1 VNPFAAWISAKPV
14 FIIWR
19 GSDKSP
25 IDPLHSETASDFARS
40 DAQNPATWLSWD
52 IATAYAQSLGA
63 GYGVGIVI
71 HEGSGLLCVDID
83 GCITDGQLSTL
94 AKTVIKDAYTASPD
108 AYVEISMSG
117 KGVHIIGPYEGEP
130 PPHSTKNQ
138 ELHMELYT
146 SRRYIALTGN
156 MIRADD
162 ARLN

>member
-1 VNPFAAWISAKPV
+1 LNPFAAWISAKPV

-25 IDPLHSETASDFARS
+25 IDPLHSDPTSDYARS
-40 DAQNPATWLSWD
+40 DGQNPATWLSWEV
-52 IATAYAQSLGA
+52 ASAYAASLGA

-83 GCITDGQLSTL
+83 GCIVDGVLSDL
-94 AKTVIKDAYTASPD
+94 AKKTIKDAYTACPD

-117 KGVHIIGPYEGEP
+117 KGVHIIGPYTGAP

-138 ELHMELYT
+138 QLHMELYT
-146 SRRYIALTGN
+146 QRRYIALTGN
-156 MIRADD
+156 MIRGERCAT
-162 ARLN
+162 

>member
-1 VNPFAAWISAKPV
+1 VNPFAAWVSAKPV

-25 IDPLHSETASDFARS
+25 INALHADPASDFARS
-40 DAQNPATWLSWD
+40 DAQNPATWLSW
-52 IATAYAQSLGA
+52 AVAVEYARALGA

-83 GCITDGQLSTL
+83 GCILGGALSEL
-94 AKTVIKDAYTASPD
+94 AKTVIKDAFKAYPD

-117 KGVHIIGPYEGEP
+117 RGVHIIGPYEGEP

-138 ELHMELYT
+138 QLHMELYT
-146 SRRYIALTGN
+146 KSRYIALTGN